1 VSHDHMQVEEE
12 EVTAFVSELWVI
24 CLGYAGRLRCGPT
37 IAIALVDF
45 PIPISALGGSSTE
58 FRR

>member
-12 EVTAFVSELWVI
+12 EITAFVSELWAI
-24 CLGYAGRLRCGPT
+24 CLWYTGRLRCGPT

-45 PIPISALGGSSTE
+45 PNPVGALVST
-58 FRR
+58 RD